1 MEGPS
6 SLGPFCIVCP
16 DSKVAMKSLF
26 RSNQIPRRTR
36 RLVGVVAL
44 LLSAAAAL
52 NPSTAIAA
60 GKKAQAAAKCDG
72 LQGWS
77 AVAGPSSTFAAGSPL
92 GLYVWNQKGT
102 WVIAATGP
110 DRRQRVFQG
119 SVTFDAAVSAKP
131 VGLEGK
137 SDVLSVGA
145 NSVAFTFKNF
155 GRVDSVAITSP
166 CATTLTVTGTVDGSP
181 LLATQFFL
189 GPTSV
194 NPTTVPAIL
203 RRDASSASTVA
214 AAAPPDAAACPTTAW
229 PANTLGRPIAL
240 RKSRA
245 GGFHIWN
252 EKASGGWQAV
262 AIADPGRPQLFE
274 GRITANA
281 PIVVQPIGLEGVDA
295 VRVDGGNTVVFSFRT
310 ARGGDGFLFF
320 APCAS
325 QLVVDVSVDGVAL
338 TGSDVLVGSAALP
351 APSVPLTIT
360 R

>member
-1 MEGPS
+1 M
-6 SLGPFCIVCP
+6 
-16 DSKVAMKSLF
+16 SLF
-26 RSNQIPRRTR
+26 RSNPIARRAR
-36 RLVGVVAL
+36 RVGFVALCLAAVGV
-44 LLSAAAAL
+44 L
-52 NPSTAIAA
+52 NPVTASA
-60 GKKAQAAAKCDG
+60 GSAKKVLAAKCDG

-77 AVAGPSSTFAAGSPL
+77 AVAGPSSTFGTGSPL

-137 SDVLSVGA
+137 SDVLSVGT
-145 NSVAFTFKNF
+145 NSVAFTFKNY
-155 GRVDSVAITSP
+155 GRVDSVAISAP
-166 CATTLTVTGTVDGSP
+166 CATTLSVTGTVDGTP
-181 LLATQFFL
+181 LVATQLFF
-189 GPTSV
+189 GPNGV
-194 NPTTVPAIL
+194 NATTVPAVL

-214 AAAPPDAAACPTTAW
+214 AAAAPDASACPATAW
-229 PANTLGRPIAL
+229 PANTLGRPAAL
-240 RKSRA
+240 RKGRA

-274 GRITANA
+274 GKITANA
-281 PIVVQPIGLEGVDA
+281 PIVVQPIGLEGIDA
-295 VRVDGGNTVVFSFRT
+295 VRVEGGNTVVFSFRT
-310 ARGGDGFLFF
+310 ARGGDGFGFF

-325 QLVVDVSVDGVAL
+325 QLVVDVSVDGVPLA
-338 TGSDVLVGSAALP
+338 GSDVLVGSAALP